1 MAAGIGGKLAAGAA
15 GVPRTPGRATFVPID
30 AALDHHEDAEH
41 RDDDGQDVCSER
53 VWRSDPDA
61 N

>member
-1 MAAGIGGKLAAGAA
+1 MAAAIGGKLAAGAA
-15 GVPRTPGRATFVPID
+15 GVPRTPGRATFIPID
-30 AALDHHEDAEH
+30 AAQDRHKAEQ
-41 RDDDGQDVCSER
+41 RDGDGRDVCSGR